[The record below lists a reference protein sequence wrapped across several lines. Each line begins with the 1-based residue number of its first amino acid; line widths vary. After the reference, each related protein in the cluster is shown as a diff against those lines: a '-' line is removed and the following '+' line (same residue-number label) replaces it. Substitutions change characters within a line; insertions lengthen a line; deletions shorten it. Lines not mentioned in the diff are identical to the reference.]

1 MKPDEGYPKAISN
14 WDDRLTHVDAATAYE
29 NKTTFFFSDGQI
41 FVFSDIEMKVP
52 VILPWLSSIFNSISV
67 IYLHVA

>member
-41 FVFSDIEMKVP
+41 FVFSDLEMK

-67 IYLHVA
+67 FYAHVV